1 MDEIFQLNEKQNSK
15 MSSSTVELSST
26 EELSPLIRRRLQD
39 RKEWEAY
46 WKIRDLDS
54 RGKIFPRINYYA
66 NFYMFD
72 WPVTFVREKLIE
84 PLNDRFRKPYYH
96 RKLTRVPDIDQ
107 CGVLDRGCIYEANE
121 QYRKRQTRA
130 NRCITYNNPY
140 VMPCAPLMEEFEEA
154 ELNWFIKYGE
164 LGYKADAMDVLMKQK
179 HRMIWERRHPEIM
192 AERQRAY
199 DDHKEKLRNGIFE
212 QSFWKKG
219 LIYMDK
225 KHLNQPYDYQPSKAP
240 FESDMPISKDW
251 EYYKKLS
258 QDPTFDIKEGKES
271 NVPMF

>member
-1 MDEIFQLNEKQNSK
+1 
-15 MSSSTVELSST
+15 MSSPNGPT
-26 EELSPLIRRRLQD
+26 EAADGLSPIMRRRLQD
-39 RKEWEAY
+39 REEWAAF
-46 WKIRDLDS
+46 WKIRELDAK
-54 RGKIFPRINYYA
+54 GKIVPTIHYYA
-66 NFYMFD
+66 QRYLID

-107 CGVLDRGCIYEANE
+107 CGVNDKACIYEANE
-121 QYRKRQTRA
+121 QFRLDKLVDTYIMNILKIRT
-130 NRCITYNNPY
+130 NRCITYHDPY
-140 VMPCAPLMEEFEEA
+140 LAPCAPLMEEFEEA

-164 LGYKADAMDVLMKQK
+164 LGSEAEAVDVYMKQK

-199 DDHKEKLRNGIFE
+199 EEHKEKLRQGVFD

-225 KHLNQPYDYQPSKAP
+225 KLLNPPYDYQPTKMP
-240 FESDMPISKDW
+240 IESDQPLSKDW
-251 EYYKKLS
+251 AYYKKL
-258 QDPTFDIKEGKES
+258 QEDPEFDKQQGKQS
-271 NVPMF
+271 NIPLI